1 MHQLQFNPTT
11 QENRLSNFKQFIV
24 NKNSCRAL
32 GKKENQ
38 HDNVSTLIHSLKVF
52 RILIFFR
59 HF

>member
-38 HDNVSTLIHSLKVF
+38 HDNVSTPIHSWKFSEYLF
-52 RILIFFR
+52 FFR